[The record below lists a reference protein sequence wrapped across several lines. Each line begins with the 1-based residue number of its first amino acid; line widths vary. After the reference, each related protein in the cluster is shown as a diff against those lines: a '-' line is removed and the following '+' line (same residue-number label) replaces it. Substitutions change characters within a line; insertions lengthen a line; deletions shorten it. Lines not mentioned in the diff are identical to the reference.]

1 MSNYGSN
8 SFVIEGAVGIEMYKK
23 ISKAF
28 DICVDEVHTPYEIG
42 RLNGKVYTIEMS
54 KSKYSIDDRE
64 YIFSVYNI
72 EDYENK
78 HFGLSRI
85 ERDVEEHAP

>member
-28 DICVDEVHTPYEIG
+28 DICVDEVHT
-42 RLNGKVYTIEMS
+42 K
-54 KSKYSIDDRE
+54 
-64 YIFSVYNI
+64 
-72 EDYENK
+72 
-78 HFGLSRI
+78 
-85 ERDVEEHAP
+85 